1 MSLIPLV
8 AASETGTAQTLFF
21 FGFIWRK
28 VRGCK
33 VAASIYLGKAR
44 SYMVRRTVLER
55 PAKEGDS
62 PVYENQCTLSAAILE
77 YCPVRRLGRKP
88 GGLCSQG

>member
-1 MSLIPLV
+1 MLIICEFIRILFAKICILIRMESIPLV

-33 VAASIYLGKAR
+33 VAASIYFGKAR

-62 PVYENQCTLSAAILE
+62 PVNEN
-77 YCPVRRLGRKP
+77 
-88 GGLCSQG
+88 